1 MISLLDQAPDLQADD
16 YLVLGVATCF
26 LRNEDGVQQVR
37 IIEPIPAS
45 ALEALF
51 KGVPTSYSQAIAIS
65 ISDALKAE
73 IPAAFTADAELA
85 EEFGNR
91 SIAAARTFKRRPEA
105 AAFIPMGTTYD
116 RFIYSLERKRVL
128 NPSRNVTKDDNVKQH
143 AHTHAKL

>member
-1 MISLLDQAPDLQADD
+1 MTSLLDQAPDLIAED
-16 YLVLGVATCF
+16 YVVLGLATCF

-45 ALEALF
+45 ALEALM
-51 KGVPTSYSQAIAIS
+51 KGVPTSYSKAIAVTIEA
-65 ISDALKAE
+65 ALNSQL
-73 IPAAFTADAELA
+73 PADFTADAELA
-85 EEFGNR
+85 QEFGDR

-105 AAFIPMGTTYD
+105 STFIPLGTSYD